1 MPMNP
6 DFYLVFSDLDGSLVD
21 HDTYDFGEAVDALD
35 FLKKRRIPVIICSSK
50 TRLEIELYRNKMA
63 MEDPFISEN
72 GGAIFIPEGKLS
84 LTGLHHR
91 VVNGFLV
98 IELGKP
104 YHVIKQ
110 SFRQIKD
117 SLGLN
122 MKGFSDMKPDEI
134 AELTNLPLE
143 EARLASMREY
153 SEPFV
158 FEDHINRFAQLE
170 DTIRRYGLTLTK
182 GGRFYHL
189 MAGNDKGKAVQIVK
203 GIYQQSYPHQTTVSL
218 GIGDSL
224 NDLPML
230 EQVDMPVLV
239 RKKNGEYEPC
249 SFKNICYAE
258 GMGPRG
264 WSKAIFKIL
273 KGESH
278 G

>member
-1 MPMNP
+1 M
-6 DFYLVFSDLDGSLVD
+6 
-21 HDTYDFGEAVDALD
+21 AL
-35 FLKKRRIPVIICSSK
+35 
-50 TRLEIELYRNKMA
+50 A
-63 MEDPFISEN
+63 HPFISEN
-72 GGAIFIPEGKLS
+72 GGAIFIPEGKLN
-84 LTGLHHR
+84 LTGFRHKML
-91 VVNGFLV
+91 NGYLV

-104 YHVIKQ
+104 YGVITR
-110 SFRQIKD
+110 SFRKIKH

-122 MKGFSDMKPDEI
+122 MKGFSDMNLEEI

-153 SEPFV
+153 SEPFI
-158 FEDHINRFAQLE
+158 FKDDINRFAPLE
-170 DTIRRYGLTLTK
+170 DAVRRYGLTLTR

-203 GIYQQSYPHQTTVSL
+203 GIYQQSYPHQATVSI

-239 RKKNGEYEPC
+239 RKKSGEYEPC

-258 GMGPRG
+258 GIGPRG
-264 WSKAIFKIL
+264 WSEAIFKIL
-273 KGESH
+273 KGE
-278 G
+278 GYG